1 MDCFCIQ
8 YRFYL
13 DMHTTME
20 KILHLDGLD
29 PNAKIWR
36 YMDLTKFLDLI
47 LNQEIYL
54 RRIDKFQDVYEGFV
68 SAKFRDMAYK
78 SYADLAEPLGK
89 SKEDAEKLSSLH
101 INNQLLLPMYSYA
114 SCWYIGEEESAAMWK
129 LYGETKNCIAILTSV
144 AKLNDALIS
153 DNNNAVVH
161 IKEVTYYEDDKR
173 PESINWLN
181 PLFEKRSSFKYEQEL
196 RVLYFLSEGLTLI
209 SHPNNL
215 NPPDKK
221 SINNPDGI
229 KLKINLTTLVDRVY
243 ISPEADLHFKELV
256 ERLLDKVDL
265 QNISCTQ
272 SELYTLK

>member
-1 MDCFCIQ
+1 
-8 YRFYL
+8 
-13 DMHTTME
+13 ME
-20 KILHLDGLD
+20 KHLHLGELD
-29 PNAKIWR
+29 QHAKIWR

-68 SAKFRDMAYK
+68 SAKFCDVAHK
-78 SYADLAEPLGK
+78 SYADLAKPFGK
-89 SKEDAEKLSSLH
+89 SEEDMEELSNLH
-101 INNQLLLPMYSYA
+101 INNQSLLPMYSYA

-144 AKLNDALIS
+144 ANLEEALIN
-153 DNNNAVVH
+153 DNNNAVVY
-161 IKEVTYYEDDKR
+161 IKEVTYHEDDKR

-181 PLFEKRSSFKYEQEL
+181 PLFEKRTSFKYEQEL
-196 RVLYFLSEGLTLI
+196 RVLYFLGEGLTSI
-209 SHPNNL
+209 SYPNNL

-229 KLKINLTTLVDRVY
+229 KLKINLATLVNGVY
-243 ISPEADLHFKELV
+243 ISPEADPHFKGLV
-256 ERLLDKVDL
+256 EKLLDRMGL
-265 QNISCTQ
+265 QDIGCIQ